1 MFWATF
7 MIRNVGKPTNTNS
20 NELLVLTLKRLCIKL
35 KNKNNLTYMLLEK
48 MIKIN
53 NFNVVLIE
61 LYTISS
67 GYIFL

>member
-1 MFWATF
+1 

-53 NFNVVLIE
+53 NFDVVLIE
-61 LYTISS
+61 LYTISG

>member
-1 MFWATF
+1 
-7 MIRNVGKPTNTNS
+7 
-20 NELLVLTLKRLCIKL
+20 
-35 KNKNNLTYMLLEK
+35 MLLEK